1 MTVTTAERT
10 YPQVWVIGDYCGWN
24 FDNAQ
29 GLFCFSGDEVTY
41 EAIVDLGEKAANGF
55 KLSGEAGWNDACNWG
70 TDGDAAAPETE
81 APSITLISSSGSG
94 NIMSIPSASTA
105 SYSTVRH

>member
-29 GLFCFSGDEVTY
+29 GLFCFSGDEVT
-41 EAIVDLGEKAANGF
+41 
-55 KLSGEAGWNDACNWG
+55 
-70 TDGDAAAPETE
+70 
-81 APSITLISSSGSG
+81 
-94 NIMSIPSASTA
+94 
-105 SYSTVRH
+105 